1 MHTQPSGSPLLSD
14 AGLYSLA
21 CCFYN
26 LPTLKIKPLLLPS
39 PGLRRFPGHPPPW
52 LLGSHQGLSSGQ
64 MQPHSSGLGLGSC
77 LCCGTLSPCHPVY
90 YLEFILTADWDL
102 IFWIQ
107 ERLWLWGVFFSCN
120 AGKQRHQTFW
130 DFLPVFGPGS
140 GFPASKQSCMDKPL
154 TLKAQDWKCE
164 VFPRSDD

>member
-39 PGLRRFPGHPPPW
+39 PGLRSFPGHPPPW

-77 LCCGTLSPCHPVY
+77 LCCGTLSPCHPCTIWSSF
-90 YLEFILTADWDL
+90 LRLTGISSSGSRNAFGSGGSSSAVMQENNVTKHSGISFQFWSW
-102 IFWIQ
+102 FWISSL
-107 ERLWLWGVFFSCN
+107 RAIVYG
-120 AGKQRHQTFW
+120 QTP
-130 DFLPVFGPGS
+130 DTEGS
-140 GFPASKQSCMDKPL
+140 GLEM
-154 TLKAQDWKCE
+154 
-164 VFPRSDD
+164 